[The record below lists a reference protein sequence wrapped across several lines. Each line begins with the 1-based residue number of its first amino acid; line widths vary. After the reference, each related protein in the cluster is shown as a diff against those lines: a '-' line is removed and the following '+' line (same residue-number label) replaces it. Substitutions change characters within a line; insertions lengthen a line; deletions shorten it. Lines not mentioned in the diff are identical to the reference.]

1 MNINQYFNLL
11 GSKKQ
16 TIAMVLAVFLSVAI
30 VVSAF
35 QPFNYG
41 SSSKLLIINTF
52 KETDPY
58 TVSKSNEYLSNL
70 LSQITSTNS
79 FFEKVKNSSS
89 NIDQGHFKGDSKKQ
103 MKKWV
108 KTVKAKGLSDT
119 GMIAIDVYHTD
130 PDQAAEIAR
139 TVAYVLQTEHAN
151 YHGFGENIQIKMI
164 DEPITSSFP
173 VKPNVPLNLSLGLIF
188 GILFSLCYV
197 YLFPEKRYDLKL
209 FPGTSRREL
218 DKKSVVSAAEP
229 QEAAVAES
237 VYPELS
243 PSASY
248 YVNGYNL
255 AEAEAEADQEVVEN
269 FEDRGSMGN
278 IIKR

>member
-16 TIAMVLAVFLSVAI
+16 TIAMIIAVFLSVAI
-30 VVSAF
+30 VASAF

-70 LSQITSTNS
+70 LSQIVSTNS

-89 NIDQGHFKGDSKKQ
+89 NIDQSYFGGDSKKQ
-103 MKKWV
+103 MKKWD

-139 TVAYVLQTEHAN
+139 TVAYVLQTEHYN
-151 YHGFGENIQIKMI
+151 YHGFGQNIQIKMI
-164 DEPITSSFP
+164 DQPITSSFP
-173 VKPNVPLNLSLGLIF
+173 VKPNVPLNLSLGLVF

-197 YLFPEKRYDLKL
+197 YLFPEKRYDLRL
-209 FPGTSRREL
+209 FPGSARRESN
-218 DKKSVVSAAEP
+218 KKQDVSPAETG
-229 QEAAVAES
+229 EMAVAES
-237 VYPELS
+237 VYPEVS
-243 PSASY
+243 PAADY
-248 YVNGYNL
+248 YAKAYDL
-255 AEAEAEADQEVVEN
+255 AEAEVEAVEEEN
-269 FEDRGSMGN
+269 FEDRGDMSN